1 MDITI
6 NRFQHLGIPV
16 TDLERSAA
24 FYKGLGFEN
33 VMASDFVMNG
43 ENGVVAMMQRG
54 DMVIEIYQLPASLL
68 NDIKTRKDG
77 HIDHIAFDVDDI
89 DATFETL
96 KNNGYQVIE
105 PAPVFLPFWQK
116 GCKYFNISGPDG
128 ERLEFN
134 QIL

>member
-77 HIDHIAFDVDDI
+77 HIDHIAFDVADI
-89 DATFETL
+89 
-96 KNNGYQVIE
+96 
-105 PAPVFLPFWQK
+105 
-116 GCKYFNISGPDG
+116 
-128 ERLEFN
+128 ERLPGY
-134 QIL
+134 